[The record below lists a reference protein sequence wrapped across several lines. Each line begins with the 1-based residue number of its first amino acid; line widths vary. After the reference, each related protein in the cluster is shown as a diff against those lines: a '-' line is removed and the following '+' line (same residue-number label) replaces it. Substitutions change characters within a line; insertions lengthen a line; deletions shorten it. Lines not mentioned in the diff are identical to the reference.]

1 MKTILLGEAPP
12 KSRPKD
18 TLQSRPFSGNS
29 GRRFSEMIGEDVVT
43 AFDTRNL
50 LSEWP
55 GPASKGSKF
64 PLAAAELGAHRLL
77 RTLPSEGNRIILCGG
92 RVAKAMSLRWMVPL
106 GWYSVSWQWPKYVQA
121 KAILI
126 PHPSGVNRQWNDPKI
141 SEAVKRIL
149 LAEVE
154 RMKSGATAGRN

>member
-18 TLQSRPFSGNS
+18 TPESRPFSGNS
-29 GRRFSEMIGEDVVT
+29 GRRFSEMIGEDVVQV
-43 AFDTRNL
+43 FDTRNL

-64 PLAAAELGAHRLL
+64 PMAAAQRGADRVIRTIPSGARLV
-77 RTLPSEGNRIILCGG
+77 LCGS
-92 RVAKAMSLRWMVPL
+92 RVARAMSLQWMEPMRW
-106 GWYSVSWQWPKYVQA
+106 YTVSWQSPRHVWA
-121 KAILI
+121 RAILI
-126 PHPSGVNRQWNDPKI
+126 PHPSGVNRQWNNP
-141 SEAVKRIL
+141 EVHEVVKRIL

-154 RMKSGATAGRN
+154 RMRSGSAAGRN